1 MVSSHTALTRIA
13 ARGRSIALAGGLLVS
28 LSLFAVWAEIST
40 ASSTVDASRVS
51 RLAVAYQRAGFALSG
66 LEGAIAAYRL
76 SPTPHTRQAVLDADD
91 TLRARAAQINQ
102 DALTPS
108 DHAVAAQLLAGATGI
123 EPAVHDLLSEV
134 RRGDASAA
142 EETDSARIQP
152 TLEHMRNVDVAH
164 GTGTRRSL
172 FAGLSAVRHSQSVV
186 LVATGVMFVLGTMLL
201 IALSTVSGYRR
212 RLDRVRRAEMER
224 LRGAALTDSLTELP
238 NLRAFHDRLDRLS
251 AADEPVCLIMLDL
264 DDLKVTN
271 DRLGHQA
278 GDQLLGALADRL
290 AAACADR
297 PANAFRV
304 GGDEF
309 AVIVERSSAADGFYL
324 CQDLRRPSDGGAGAP
339 LVLATAGVAESTP
352 GWHKDEVI
360 RRADR
365 ALIEAKRSHR
375 GTLVYSPDMHSQA
388 TPVEALDRH
397 NAATLATAL
406 ARAVDAK
413 DSYTHSHCET
423 VAELC
428 AMIADRL
435 GLPPRRVA
443 QVRLAGL
450 LHDVGKIGVADGILQ
465 KPGPLTEQE
474 FAVMQTHTTL
484 GCHIVSAAE
493 LYDEAGWI
501 LHHHER
507 MDGCGYPD
515 GLDAEE
521 IPLESRIIMVA
532 DTFEAITADRP
543 YRDRRSISEALA
555 ELHRHA
561 GTQFDARCVLALEA
575 VITSGEIDAGPYPA
589 KPARLLRAA

>member
-1 MVSSHTALTRIA
+1 MVSSHTALTRLA
-13 ARGRSIALAGGLLVS
+13 ARGRSIAMAGGLLVG

-40 ASSTVDASRVS
+40 ASSTADASQVS
-51 RLAVAYQRAGFALSG
+51 RLVVAYQQAGFALSG

-76 SPTPHTRQAVLDADD
+76 SPSPANRQAVLAADD

-102 DALTPS
+102 DGLTPS
-108 DHAVAAQLLAGATGI
+108 DHQVAAQLLAGARRI
-123 EPAVHDLLSEV
+123 EPAVRDLLAEV
-134 RRGDASAA
+134 GQGDASAA
-142 EETDSARIQP
+142 EATNATRIQP
-152 TLEHMRNVDVAH
+152 QLEHMRAVDIAQ
-164 GTGTRRSL
+164 GTGTRRSM
-172 FAGLSAVRHSQSVV
+172 FAGLSAVRRSQSVV
-186 LVATGVMFVLGTMLL
+186 LVATGVMFMLGTMLL
-201 IALSTVSGYRR
+201 IALTTVGGYRR
-212 RLDRVRRAEMER
+212 RLDRVRQAELER
-224 LRGAALTDSLTELP
+224 LRGAALTDSLTQLP

-251 AADEPVCLIMLDL
+251 AGGDPICLIMLDL

-271 DRLGHQA
+271 DRFGHQA

-297 PANAFRV
+297 PADAFRV

-324 CQDLRRPSDGGAGAP
+324 CQSLRRPGEERGTP
-339 LVLATAGVAESTP
+339 VVLATAGVAESTP
-352 GWHKDEVI
+352 GWRKDDVI

-375 GTLVYSPDMHSQA
+375 GTLVYSPDMQSEA

-413 DSYTHSHCET
+413 DAYTHSHCET

-428 AMIADRL
+428 AMIAGQL

-450 LHDVGKIGVADGILQ
+450 LHDVGKIGVPDGILH
-465 KPGPLTEQE
+465 KPGPLTEHE

-484 GCHIVSAAE
+484 GGHIVSAAE
-493 LYDEAGWI
+493 LYEEAGWI

-507 MDGCGYPD
+507 MDGRGYPD
-515 GLDAEE
+515 GLGSAE

-561 GTQFDARCVLALEA
+561 GSQFDPRCVAALKA
-575 VITSGEIDAGPYPA
+575 VITSGEIDAGPYRA

>member
-1 MVSSHTALTRIA
+1 MVSSHTALTRLA
-13 ARGRSIALAGGLLVS
+13 ARGRSIALAGGLLVG

-51 RLAVAYQRAGFALSG
+51 QLVVAYQRAGFAVSD

-76 SPTPHTRQAVLDADD
+76 SPSPANRRAVLDADE
-91 TLRARAAQINQ
+91 TLRARAGQI
-102 DALTPS
+102 DKDGLTPS
-108 DHAVAAQLLAGATGI
+108 DHRVAAQLLAGANSV
-123 EPAVHDLLSEV
+123 EPAVRDLLAEV
-134 RRGDASAA
+134 GRGDASAA
-142 EETDSARIQP
+142 EATDSGRIQP
-152 TLEHMRNVDVAH
+152 ELQRMRAIDIAQ
-164 GTGTRRSL
+164 GTGTRRSM

-201 IALSTVSGYRR
+201 IALSTVGGYRR
-212 RLDRVRRAEMER
+212 RLDRVRRAELER
-224 LRGAALTDSLTELP
+224 LRGAALTDSLTRLP

-251 AADEPVCLIMLDL
+251 AEGDPICLIMLDL

-271 DRLGHQA
+271 DRFGHQA
-278 GDQLLGALADRL
+278 GDQLLESLADRL
-290 AAACADR
+290 SAACADR
-297 PANAFRV
+297 PAGAFRV

-324 CQDLRRPSDGGAGAP
+324 CQDLRRPAVESGTP
-339 LVLATAGVAESTP
+339 VVLATAGIAESAA
-352 GWHKDEVI
+352 GWRKDEVI
-360 RRADR
+360 GRADR

-375 GTLVYSPDMHSQA
+375 GTLVYSPDMQSEA

-413 DSYTHSHCET
+413 DAYTHSHCET

-428 AMIADRL
+428 AMIAGQL

-450 LHDVGKIGVADGILQ
+450 LHDVGKIGVADGILH
-465 KPGPLTEQE
+465 KPGPLTRDE

-507 MDGCGYPD
+507 MDGGGYPD
-515 GLDAEE
+515 ALAAAD

-543 YRDRRSISEALA
+543 YRDRRSIAEALA

-561 GTQFDARCVLALEA
+561 GTQFDPRCVDALEA
-575 VITSGEIDAGPYPA
+575 VITAGEIDAGPYPA